1 MSLNAPFSWEF
12 KPEVSKLTCEEGNIG
27 VRCAMLDL
35 LHPPHLSKSS
45 QFCVDDF
52 QGVLQPPLA
61 QSRGKVPFSWE
72 NKPGIRKETCQEGM
86 EHHYFMRK
94 LTPPPFPPPSVGM
107 SIDGIKI
114 SPPPPPPSRRLKKS
128 DDPFL
133 AAYKE
138 CTRSTS
144 KGKLAKRDSVSSLKK
159 GIFNF
164 SCKQS
169 CSVENDNLVRVSQ
182 LPHERDR

>member
-1 MSLNAPFSWEF
+1 MNQN
-12 KPEVSKLTCEEGNIG
+12 K
-27 VRCAMLDL
+27 
-35 LHPPHLSKSS
+35 
-45 QFCVDDF
+45 
-52 QGVLQPPLA
+52 A
-61 QSRGKVPFSWE
+61 QSRGNVPFSWE

-94 LTPPPFPPPSVGM
+94 LTPPPFPPQSVGM
-107 SIDGIKI
+107 SIEGIKI
-114 SPPPPPPSRRLKKS
+114 SPPPPPLSRRLKKS

-144 KGKLAKRDSVSSLKK
+144 KGKLAKRDSVSSLRK

-169 CSVENDNLVRVSQ
+169 CSVENNNLRQMRYRDVSKSGKLFVNFGKFNSLYCFLEFYCSSFLLSYHWFKSIASNRVKG
-182 LPHERDR
+182 

>member
-1 MSLNAPFSWEF
+1 MNQN
-12 KPEVSKLTCEEGNIG
+12 K
-27 VRCAMLDL
+27 
-35 LHPPHLSKSS
+35 
-45 QFCVDDF
+45 
-52 QGVLQPPLA
+52 A
-61 QSRGKVPFSWE
+61 QSRGNVPFSWE
-72 NKPGIRKETCQEGM
+72 NKPGIRKETCQEGK

-94 LTPPPFPPPSVGM
+94 LTPPPFPPQSVGM
-107 SIDGIKI
+107 SIEGIKI

-144 KGKLAKRDSVSSLKK
+144 KGKLAKRDSMSSLKK

-169 CSVENDNLVRVSQ
+169 CSVENNNLVRVSQ